1 MDGARYIGWA
11 GSLAVALGIAGVG
24 VTAPAAG
31 WADTGDSRSGG
42 KTSESSGSAGTA
54 GSSDSAG
61 GSSDSSDSL
70 GGSADS
76 ADSLGDSSSGEGA
89 SVDAAFGSEP
99 SEPSESLESLEPSES
114 LESLV
119 GEEAVSGAD
128 GEALDEGLG
137 DEVVDGVVEV
147 VSEVEQS
154 LAPDDVGGV
163 GGVGDEGEDQRGV
176 EVSDGLDGGGVADP
190 GSSGADGPSAVTD
203 RARGSVR
210 FSAAVDEVPPIS
222 AAVAGSDPGVVAAEA
237 EHGLSMLEGPDAA
250 EVGVSAP
257 APAASTATDPARPE
271 VVVMLHAAA
280 SEPGE
285 IDAVALRPFVAPGTP
300 SVPVPSPAPLAA
312 VAWHRREAEQTQL
325 NADIDAA
332 AG

>member
-1 MDGARYIGWA
+1 MDGARYIGWV

-24 VTAPAAG
+24 VSTPAAG
-31 WADTGDSRSGG
+31 WADAGDSRSGG
-42 KTSESSGSAGTA
+42 KSSESSDSADTA
-54 GSSDSAG
+54 GSSDSSG
-61 GSSDSSDSL
+61 GSSDSADSA

-99 SEPSESLESLEPSES
+99 SEPSESLESL
-114 LESLV
+114 V
-119 GEEAVSGAD
+119 GGEAVSGAES
-128 GEALDEGLG
+128 EALDEGLG
-137 DEVVDGVVEV
+137 DKV
-147 VSEVEQS
+147 
-154 LAPDDVGGV
+154 DDVGV
-163 GGVGDEGEDQRGV
+163 GVGDDGGDQRGV
-176 EVSDGLDGGGVADP
+176 EVTDGLDGGVVADP
-190 GSSGADGPSAVTD
+190 GSGSGADGPSRVTD

-210 FSAAVDEVPPIS
+210 FSAAVDEVPAIS

-237 EHGLSMLEGPDAA
+237 ERGASMLESPDAA

-257 APAASTATDPARPE
+257 ALAVSTATDPARPE
-271 VVVMLHAAA
+271 VVVMLPAAA
-280 SEPGE
+280 SEPPE
-285 IDAVALRPFVAPGTP
+285 IAAVALRPFVAPGTP